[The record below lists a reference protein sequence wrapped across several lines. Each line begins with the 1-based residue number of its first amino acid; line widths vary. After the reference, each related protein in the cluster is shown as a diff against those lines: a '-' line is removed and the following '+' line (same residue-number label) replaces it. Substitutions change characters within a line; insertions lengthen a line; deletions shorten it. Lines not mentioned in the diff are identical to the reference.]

1 MPGEMPEQVA
11 AQVAGNRNEGVAGD
25 PARHAPQQVVRRN
38 QRRQQKKAQPGIS
51 GMGADVKSPRQGID
65 ENFHAVLRAYR
76 AGNGRDYR
84 DKDCGM
90 GNRPL
95 LYVAGEKRKR
105 AIAIATS
112 LFHFGRN
119 SPVGCVRATKAKER
133 EKKRENRLRS
143 SAGTRSTA
151 IIVKNFT
158 VRPLKLTGIT
168 VGPELRIAD
177 FRWMQASA
185 SLAAELNPRDAIVPA
200 SGRVSGSSSQTRARP
215 QAAMDAR
222 LKNATL
228 LPK

>member
-1 MPGEMPEQVA
+1 
-11 AQVAGNRNEGVAGD
+11 
-25 PARHAPQQVVRRN
+25 
-38 QRRQQKKAQPGIS
+38 
-51 GMGADVKSPRQGID
+51 
-65 ENFHAVLRAYR
+65 
-76 AGNGRDYR
+76 
-84 DKDCGM
+84 M

-105 AIAIATS
+105 AIAVATS

-151 IIVKNFT
+151 IIVKNLT
-158 VRPLKLTGIT
+158 ARPLRLTEVPFGR
-168 VGPELRIAD
+168 PELCIAD

-185 SLAAELNPRDAIVPA
+185 SLAAKLNPRDAIVPA

>member
-1 MPGEMPEQVA
+1 MPGEMSEQVA
-11 AQVAGNRNEGVAGD
+11 AQVAGDRNEGIAGD
-25 PARHAPQQVVRRN
+25 PARHPPEQVVRRN

-65 ENFHAVLRAYR
+65 ENLHAVLRAYR
-76 AGNGRDYR
+76 AGHGRDYR

-119 SPVGCVRATKAKER
+119 SPVGCVRATRAV
-133 EKKRENRLRS
+133 KRENRPRS
-143 SAGTRSTA
+143 SVGTCLVA
-151 IIVKNFT
+151 IIVRNLT
-158 VRPLKLTGIT
+158 ARPLRLRGIT
-168 VGPELRIAD
+168 VGRSELRIAD
-177 FRWMQASA
+177 FRSMQASA
-185 SLAAELNPRDAIVPA
+185 SLATRFKPRDAIA
-200 SGRVSGSSSQTRARP
+200 SAAGRVSGSSSQTSARP
-215 QAAMDAR
+215 QPAMDAR

>member
-1 MPGEMPEQVA
+1 MPGEMAEQVA
-11 AQVAGNRNEGVAGD
+11 AQVAGDRNEGVAGD

-65 ENFHAVLRAYR
+65 ENLHGVLRAYR
-76 AGNGRDYR
+76 AGDGRDHR

-105 AIAIATS
+105 AIAVATS

-119 SPVGCVRATKAKER
+119 SPVGCVRATR
-133 EKKRENRLRS
+133 PMQRENRPRS
-143 SAGTRSTA
+143 SVGTRLVA
-151 IIVKNFT
+151 IIVRNLT
-158 VRPLKLTGIT
+158 ARPLKLTGIT
-168 VGPELRIAD
+168 VGRSELRIAD
-177 FRWMQASA
+177 SRSMQASA
-185 SLAAELNPRDAIVPA
+185 SLATKFKRDAIAPA
-200 SGRVSGSSSQTRARP
+200 LGRVSGSSSETRARP
-215 QAAMDAR
+215 QAATDAKP
-222 LKNATL
+222 KNVTL

>member
-65 ENFHAVLRAYR
+65 ENLHGVLRAYR
-76 AGNGRDYR
+76 AGDGRDHR
-84 DKDCGM
+84 DQDCGM

-119 SPVGCVRATKAKER
+119 SPVGCARATTNAME
-133 EKKRENRLRS
+133 RENRLRS
-143 SAGTRSTA
+143 SAGTRSIA
-151 IIVKNFT
+151 IIVKN
-158 VRPLKLTGIT
+158 LTARTLELTEIT
-168 VGPELRIAD
+168 VVRPELRIAV
-177 FRWMQASA
+177 FRSMQASA
-185 SLAAELNPRDAIVPA
+185 SLATRFRPRNAIAPA

>member
-1 MPGEMPEQVA
+1 
-11 AQVAGNRNEGVAGD
+11 
-25 PARHAPQQVVRRN
+25 
-38 QRRQQKKAQPGIS
+38 
-51 GMGADVKSPRQGID
+51 MGTDVKAPRQSID
-65 ENFHAVLRAYR
+65 ENLHAVLRAYR

-119 SPVGCVRATKAKER
+119 SPGGCVRATKAMER
-133 EKKRENRLRS
+133 KNRLRS
-143 SAGTRSTA
+143 SAGTRLVA
-151 IIVKNFT
+151 IIVGNLT
-158 VRPLKLTGIT
+158 ARPLKLTGIT
-168 VGPELRIAD
+168 VGRSEPRIAA
-177 FRWMQASA
+177 FRSMQASA
-185 SLAAELNPRDAIVPA
+185 SLATKFTPRDAIAPA
-200 SGRVSGSSSQTRARP
+200 SGRVSGSNSQTRARP